1 MTENLFGRVPVGGV
15 TPSKFDP
22 DYSDILAEKQFL
34 LDREK
39 FERQKFTQDRTI
51 KLAAAEKIAG
61 FDLSKIHN
69 HFAIDFKHQTDA
81 FQNKFDG
88 GEMTPSQIA
97 AESLRLSSLY
107 KEYSGFYGAQRDFV
121 KSAIDDPDAL
131 AALNASL
138 PAGST
143 YYTDKTLAQMDSTAG
158 LFWEEGSYDPKTN
171 KATYVLDGGVK
182 EQMTL
187 EEALR
192 YQSMHGS
199 IGSINNIGPY
209 MFGKTDVELGN
220 LYDEAIAGKESIAVR
235 SDNFE
240 WSEATAGEVFDARFA
255 SDKLFRGIVREDKGN
270 LLNLTDEEK
279 IAFDNQTYMLDP
291 DDSRPS
297 QFDVTKFD
305 AIIARAREQ
314 YISDSKFF
322 KAKEKA
328 TATDREYYRDEADK
342 RNKQGSYL
350 NSIKSQTTTRMD
362 REATIQSGFGVLAS
376 EPGETKEKVEAVN
389 VPVPKN
395 IVQTIKGIGSA
406 NITGLTI
413 TPDKRFYVTG
423 YDSNNADLSREIDGG
438 EVSSILQ
445 KINEYFAFGSNDM
458 LSLEKILNKANEGGY
473 ETVPF
478 RGLNLDDIDPVE
490 GGDPVEGKSETE
502 KSSSGAKPISDFNK

>member
-1 MTENLFGRVPVGGV
+1 MAENLFGRVPVGGI

-22 DYSDILAEKQFL
+22 DFSDIFTEEQLQ
-34 LDREK
+34 LDRDI
-39 FERQKFTQDRTI
+39 FERQKFTQDRTL
-51 KLAAAEKIAG
+51 KLAAAEKVAG

-69 HFAIDFKHQTDA
+69 DFALDFKHQSNN
-81 FQNKFDG
+81 FQKDFDG
-88 GEMTPSQIA
+88 GQMTPEDIA
-97 AESLRLSSLY
+97 SEALRLSSLY
-107 KEYSGFYGAQRDFV
+107 NEYSGFYTEQRGLI
-121 KSAIDDPDAL
+121 SRALESPEAL

-143 YYTDKTLAQMDSTAG
+143 YFTKETLAQMDAKAG
-158 LFWEEGSYDPKTN
+158 MFFKEGTYNPQTN
-171 KATYVLDGGVK
+171 EGTFVLDDGTEFIG
-182 EQMTL
+182 TL
-187 EEALR
+187 EQAFR
-192 YQSMHGS
+192 MQATHGD

-209 MFGKTDVELGN
+209 MLAKTDVELGS
-220 LYDEAIAGKESIAVR
+220 LYDEAIADKQSIAVR

-291 DDSRPS
+291 DDSGPS

-350 NSIKSQTTTRMD
+350 NSIKSQVT
-362 REATIQSGFGVLAS
+362 EFQEPSPASGFAGFLGLS
-376 EPGETKEKVEAVN
+376 TEPGETRTVVEAVN

-438 EVSSILQ
+438 EVASILQ
-445 KINEYFAFGSNDM
+445 KINEYFAFGANDM

-473 ETVPF
+473 DTLPF
-478 RGLNLDDIDPVE
+478 RGLNLDVIDPVE
-490 GGDPVEGKSETE
+490 GEGPVEGEQK
-502 KSSSGAKPISDFNK
+502 NKIVDDPLDLDL

>member
-1 MTENLFGRVPVGGV
+1 MAENLFGRVPVGGI

-22 DYSDILAEKQFL
+22 DFSDLFVEEQL
-34 LDREK
+34 QLDRDKFEREK
-39 FERQKFTQDRTI
+39 FTEDRTLR
-51 KLAAAEKIAG
+51 LAAAKDVAG

-81 FQNKFDG
+81 FQKNFDS

-107 KEYSGFYGAQRDFV
+107 NEYSGFYTEQRGLI
-121 KSAIDDPDAL
+121 SRALESPEAL
-131 AALNASL
+131 AAFNASL

-143 YYTDKTLAQMDSTAG
+143 YFTRETLAQMDSKAG
-158 LFWEEGSYDPKTN
+158 LFWEEGTYNPQTN
-171 KATYVLDGGVK
+171 EGTFVLDDGTEFIG
-182 EQMTL
+182 TL
-187 EEALR
+187 EQAFR
-192 YQSMHGS
+192 MQATHGDIS
-199 IGSINNIGPY
+199 SINNIGPY
-209 MFGKTDVELGN
+209 ILGKTDVELGS
-220 LYDEAIAGKESIAVR
+220 LYDEAIAGREKIAVR
-235 SDNFE
+235 SENHE
-240 WSEATAGEVFDARFA
+240 WSEVTAGEVFDARFA

-291 DDSRPS
+291 NVAGPS
-297 QFDVTKFD
+297 QFDAAMFD

-362 REATIQSGFGVLAS
+362 RAATIQSGFGVLTS

-423 YDSNNADLSREIDGG
+423 YDSNNAALSKEIDGG

-445 KINEYFAFGSNDM
+445 KINEYFAFGDNDM

-478 RGLNLDDIDPVE
+478 RGLNLDVIDPVE
-490 GGDPVEGKSETE
+490 GEDTEETTEVVSGSESVNGSE
-502 KSSSGAKPISDFNK
+502 FN